1 MKSSKPPAI
10 DLYLGDCVEGI
21 RSHVAAGSVDVVI
34 TSPPYN
40 LNIRYNSYED
50 DRNWNTYLEWTDTW
64 AREVRNAI
72 SEGGSFFLNV
82 AGSPKTPL
90 LPHVLIDRLVNRSR
104 LFELQNTIHWIK
116 SIAIPDGK
124 SVRQIGHYKP
134 INSHR
139 FLNDCHEH
147 VFHLT
152 PTGRTP
158 IDRKALGVP
167 YAHKSNIARW
177 AHSGGADLKCRGNAW
192 FIPYKTI
199 SSRRKH
205 RPHPATFPAE
215 LASFCIRLHGRGSTL
230 CVMDPFMGIG
240 HSARAAVT
248 CGVGRF
254 IGFEIDRGYLNAAR
268 KELRALGAKPTSS
281 RI

>member
-1 MKSSKPPAI
+1 MAES
-10 DLYLGDCVEGI
+10 
-21 RSHVAAGSVDVVI
+21 
-34 TSPPYN
+34 
-40 LNIRYNSYED
+40 
-50 DRNWNTYLEWTDTW
+50 
-64 AREVRNAI
+64 
-72 SEGGSFFLNV
+72 GSFFLNV

-90 LPHVLIDRLVNRSR
+90 LPHVLVDRLVNRSR
-104 LFELQNTIHWIK
+104 IFKLQNTIHWIK

-134 INSHR
+134 INSGR

-147 VFHLT
+147 IFHLT

-158 IDRKALGVP
+158 IHRKALGVP

-199 SSRRKH
+199 SSRHKH

-215 LASFCIRLHGRGSTL
+215 LASYCIRLHGRRSTL

-240 HSARAAVT
+240 HSARAAVS
-248 CGVGRF
+248 CDVGRF
-254 IGFEIDRGYLNAAR
+254 VGFEIDRAYLDTAR
-268 KELRALGAKPTSS
+268 KNLRALGVKTRFS